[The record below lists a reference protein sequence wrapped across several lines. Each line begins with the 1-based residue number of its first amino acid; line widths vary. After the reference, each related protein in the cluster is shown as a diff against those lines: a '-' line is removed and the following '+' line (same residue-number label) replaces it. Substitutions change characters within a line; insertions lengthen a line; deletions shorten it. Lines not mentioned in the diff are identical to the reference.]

1 MVVMNGKLFKL
12 FLNKYPFLTVV
23 NATNLCKQVITRSRI
38 SNGNL
43 EEAALDF
50 FIVCFKILPYILKM
64 TINDHKRLTRFC
76 KDKVVES
83 DHSPVQLHL
92 NIKPPQQSSTR
103 MEIINLKDP
112 ESIAI
117 FKKETSKYSTL
128 SDSFK
133 GSLSFPD
140 QIARWKK
147 KFDSSICKS
156 FKKIRLGGKK
166 KEKENEVRKLMGKR
180 MDMKGALK
188 N

>member
-1 MVVMNGKLFKL
+1 
-12 FLNKYPFLTVV
+12 
-23 NATNLCKQVITRSRI
+23 
-38 SNGNL
+38 
-43 EEAALDF
+43 
-50 FIVCFKILPYILKM
+50 M

-83 DHSPVQLHL
+83 NHSPVQLHL

-103 MEIINLKDP
+103 MEIFNLKDP

-117 FKKETSKYSTL
+117 FKKETSKSSTL

-147 KFDSSICKS
+147 SLILQF
-156 FKKIRLGGKK
+156 
-166 KEKENEVRKLMGKR
+166 VR
-180 MDMKGALK
+180 ALK
-188 N
+188 KSD